1 MSNAEKQ
8 KYYEEQARLSKLHME
23 KYPDYRYRPRPK
35 RTCIVD
41 GKKLRISEYKTL
53 MKKRR
58 EEMRQLWCKDPN
70 GHPPPDAPLDAAALA
85 HAAAAAGV
93 LPPDDAPHSPAS
105 PPRGLDGSLDDSNG
119 HEEDHTCVDDDEEEL
134 TSPTMVAPLPTAA
147 AASLAEGSGFDSA
160 LALARQP
167 PPLSAPSQV

>member
-1 MSNAEKQ
+1 MSNTDKQ

-58 EEMRQLWCKDPN
+58 EEMRQLWCKEGGVGSPPGDHALQGGSGGLGPAVS
-70 GHPPPDAPLDAAALA
+70 PPPSFGPGPTLMF
-85 HAAAAAGV
+85 
-93 LPPDDAPHSPAS
+93 DDEKVDFDEEDEVAVEDEDEMETSAEDGGAIGGTSRSPTSGSAS
-105 PPRGLDGSLDDSNG
+105 PISSISHG
-119 HEEDHTCVDDDEEEL
+119 
-134 TSPTMVAPLPTAA
+134 
-147 AASLAEGSGFDSA
+147 
-160 LALARQP
+160 
-167 PPLSAPSQV
+167 